1 VAVEVCR
8 LGVQKPVKAM
18 TRANRPLMAKEISKL
33 IYNEFF
39 GERISRAEIR
49 KILWGTLRSRIIYN
63 GDILSPLQAGSS
75 ISAIDSS
82 IIASNNN
89 ELYIEV
95 EETLNCANLCGFYA

>member
-1 VAVEVCR
+1 MPVVTIPIPSTEQNITRPVIYSIIDEI
-8 LGVQKPVKAM
+8 QKL
-18 TRANRPLMAKEISKL
+18 TGITNI
-33 IYNEFF
+33 
-39 GERISRAEIR
+39 
-49 KILWGTLRSRIIYN
+49 SRIIYN